1 MYFMSRH
8 FDILYIDRQNY
19 TNVAWHVETWSY

>member
-1 MYFMSRH
+1 MRRH